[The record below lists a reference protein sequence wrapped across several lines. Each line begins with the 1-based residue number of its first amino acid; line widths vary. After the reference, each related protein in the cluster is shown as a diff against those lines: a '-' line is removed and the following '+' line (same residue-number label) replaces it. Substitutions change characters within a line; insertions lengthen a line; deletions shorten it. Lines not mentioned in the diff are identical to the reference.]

1 MTTPTTL
8 PEALTEIEELRGQ
21 VQELLRLLGQEA
33 PEDTGAASLSTSEIT
48 GLNGGPEIPFVQA
61 SLERKQ
67 TGHAQ
72 AQTLAELR
80 NVLETPPDVIF
91 TLDLHGNLAGWNKR
105 LETVTGLVPEELTGR
120 PAISFVPEGEHEQ
133 TAAVILRAF
142 EEGYAELEGHLLTKD
157 QRAIAYHWTGA
168 ALRNDE
174 GQVVGIKGVG
184 RDVSEKKRIEAE
196 LRQQHLLAAH
206 AMAHVG
212 SWDWDIVSGAIEWS
226 EEQFR
231 IFGYEPKAIPV
242 TYETFLAALY
252 PDDHDR
258 AVASINDT
266 LEGKTA
272 LKEDTVVFFTGS
284 ALLLLGIAVWRLVRQ
299 RREWRFQ
306 SKVIAA
312 TGCGVVM
319 TDARASHHPVT
330 HVNPAFRLLTGYTD
344 SEIVGKTMAI
354 LAGPGTDRPRWK
366 SLSWLSSRTLRL
378 FDCSRFRRRH
388 GACGC

>member
-1 MTTPTTL
+1 M
-8 PEALTEIEELRGQ
+8 
-21 VQELLRLLGQEA
+21 
-33 PEDTGAASLSTSEIT
+33 
-48 GLNGGPEIPFVQA
+48 
-61 SLERKQ
+61 
-67 TGHAQ
+67 
-72 AQTLAELR
+72 
-80 NVLETPPDVIF
+80 
-91 TLDLHGNLAGWNKR
+91 
-105 LETVTGLVPEELTGR
+105 
-120 PAISFVPEGEHEQ
+120 
-133 TAAVILRAF
+133 
-142 EEGYAELEGHLLTKD
+142 
-157 QRAIAYHWTGA
+157 
-168 ALRNDE
+168 
-174 GQVVGIKGVG
+174 
-184 RDVSEKKRIEAE
+184 
-196 LRQQHLLAAH
+196 
-206 AMAHVG
+206 
-212 SWDWDIVSGAIEWS
+212 SGAIEWS

-258 AVASINDT
+258 VVASINDT

-354 LAGPGTDRPRWK
+354 LAGRGTDRASVEKLELALQPDV
-366 SLSWLSSRTLRL
+366 TPV
-378 FDCSRFRRRH
+378 
-388 GACGC
+388 